1 MCVFEELFCGVGD
14 VSCGGPHSSGQSQL
28 RSLSN
33 SKHKHTEV
41 EPNSKARSK
50 TMYKNVGW
58 EEEGAEETVV
68 VVVAAVEDVVVS
80 SESKYHQILV

>member
-1 MCVFEELFCGVGD
+1 MEAHTV
-14 VSCGGPHSSGQSQL
+14 
-28 RSLSN
+28 RSRVLISLIALINPSYTAALSP
-33 SKHKHTEV
+33 T
-41 EPNSKARSK
+41 PNINIPKLSRIAKQEAK
-50 TMYKNVGW
+50 QCTKNVGW